1 MLKKLTVSNFKAW
14 RELDM
19 PLGSRVTG
27 LFGTNSSGKS
37 SVLQFLLML
46 KQTKNATDR
55 GLALDFGGP
64 NEPVNLG
71 SFCNLV
77 HQHKEESQMDWLLDW
92 TLPQKLKISDPT
104 GRRTNVLFHEE
115 RLQMECGVSLRR
127 SKPWVHRLAYKFGE
141 AVFTLAPLREKSTQF
156 RLSTHD
162 SATFK
167 FVRKLGRAWPL
178 PGPVKTHLFPGQ
190 TQKFY
195 QNADFLSDFELEYE
209 RLMDSIFYLG
219 PLRERPE
226 REYRWTGSSPMD
238 VGPRGK
244 HTVDAILAATAAGER
259 RNLGPRKRLKPF
271 QEMIAHW
278 LRTLGLI
285 HSFDVREIAEGAQLY
300 QVRVH
305 KDRAGAGVML
315 TDIGFGVS
323 QVLPVLVLLY
333 YVPKGSIV
341 LMEQPELH
349 LHPSAQSGLADV
361 ILSAA
366 LTRKIQVIVESH
378 SEHLL
383 RRLQRRVA
391 EGEATPKDV
400 KLYFTSMLRGSALL
414 SDLDLNVWGE
424 IQSWPDNFFGDELG
438 EIAAIRIAGLER
450 KRNGNR

>member
-1 MLKKLTVSNFKAW
+1 MLEKLKVSNFKVW
-14 RELDM
+14 RELDIH
-19 PLGSRVTG
+19 LGRVTG

-64 NEPVNLG
+64 NALVNLG
-71 SFCNLV
+71 SFRDVV
-77 HQHKEESQMDWLLDW
+77 HRHNEESQIDWQLDW
-92 TLPQKLKISDPT
+92 TLPETLKIGDPM
-104 GRRTNVLFHEE
+104 GRRTDILLED
-115 RLQMECGVSLRR
+115 RLQTECGVSLRR
-127 SKPWVHRLAYKFGE
+127 SKPWVHRLAYTFDGT
-141 AVFTLAPLREKSTQF
+141 VFRLDPLREKPTQF

-162 SATFK
+162 SAPFK

-178 PGPVKTHLFPGQ
+178 PGPVKTHLFPSQ

-209 RLMDSIFYLG
+209 RLMDNIFYLG

-226 REYRWTGSSPMD
+226 REYPWTGSSPMD
-238 VGPRGK
+238 VGVHGE
-244 HTVDAILAATAAGER
+244 HTINAILAATAAGEQQQ
-259 RNLGPRKRLKPF
+259 LGPHKRHKPF

-285 HSFDVREIAEGAQLY
+285 HSFDVREVAEGVQLY
-300 QVRVH
+300 QVRVR
-305 KDRAGAGVML
+305 KDRAGVDVML
-315 TDIGFGVS
+315 ADIGFGVS

-341 LMEQPELH
+341 LMEQPEIH

-361 ILSAA
+361 ILTTA
-366 LTRKIQVIVESH
+366 LTRNIQVIVESH

-400 KLYFTSMLRGSALL
+400 KLYFTSMLRGSAVL

-424 IQSWPDNFFGDELG
+424 IRNWPDNFFGDEMG
-438 EIAAIRIAGLER
+438 EISAISVAGLER
-450 KRNGNR
+450 KLNEDQ

>member
-1 MLKKLTVSNFKAW
+1 MLEKLKVSNFKVW
-14 RELDM
+14 RELDIH
-19 PLGSRVTG
+19 LGRVTG

-64 NEPVNLG
+64 NALVNLG
-71 SFCNLV
+71 SFRDVV
-77 HQHKEESQMDWLLDW
+77 HRHNEESQIDWQLDW
-92 TLPQKLKISDPT
+92 TLPETLKIGDPMD
-104 GRRTNVLFHEE
+104 RRTDILFQTD
-115 RLQMECGVSLRR
+115 RLQTECGVELRDSELR
-127 SKPWVHRLAYKFGE
+127 PYRLTYKFE
-141 AVFTLAPLREKSTQF
+141 DTVFTLEPDGEKATEF
-156 RLSTHD
+156 RLAASGAD
-162 SATFK
+162 GFQ
-167 FVRKLGRAWPL
+167 FVRNRGRPWAL
-178 PGPVKTHLFPGQ
+178 PGPIKTHLFPD
-190 TQKFY
+190 KARAFH
-195 QNADFLSDFELEYE
+195 QNADFLSEFEIEYE
-209 RLMDSIFYLG
+209 RLMEGLFYLG
-219 PLRERPE
+219 PLRVRPK
-226 REYRWTGSSPMD
+226 RDYSWSGSRLTH
-238 VGPRGK
+238 VGVHGE
-244 HTVDAILAATAAGER
+244 HTIDAILAATAAGER
-259 RNLGPRKRLKPF
+259 RQLGPHKRRKPF

-285 HSFDVREIAEGAQLY
+285 YSFDVREVAEGAQLY
-300 QVRVH
+300 QVRVR
-305 KDRAGAGVML
+305 KDRAGDGVML

-361 ILSAA
+361 ILTTA
-366 LTRKIQVIVESH
+366 LTRNIQVIVESH

-400 KLYFTSMLRGSALL
+400 KLYFTSMLRGSAVL

-424 IQSWPDNFFGDELG
+424 IRNWPDNFFGDEMG
-438 EIAAIRIAGLER
+438 EISAISVAGLER
-450 KRNGNR
+450 KLNGYQ